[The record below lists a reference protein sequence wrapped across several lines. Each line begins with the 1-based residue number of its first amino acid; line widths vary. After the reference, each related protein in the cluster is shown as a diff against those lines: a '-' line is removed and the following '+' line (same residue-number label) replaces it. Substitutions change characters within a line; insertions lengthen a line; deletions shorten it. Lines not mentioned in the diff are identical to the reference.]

1 MFDSLLWVLPH
12 FITHYAG
19 QTTQGNTNDDDGANQ
34 PSGSKDAP
42 KQDTDLPLRIHPV
55 YLSRALWGTEVPDQ
69 SGAPASPPAD
79 PRPEEECR
87 GLRWL
92 RKLFGLCPQQPSP
105 SQPQPQPEPQ
115 PSTLHDPP
123 QSDGM
128 PLPVYV
134 GRSEAQS
141 YSQDQDADQYNAFT
155 KGEAEYFELE
165 YSPREDNR

>member
-1 MFDSLLWVLPH
+1 MLVKLLKA
-12 FITHYAG
+12 TR
-19 QTTQGNTNDDDGANQ
+19 NDGDGANQ

-69 SGAPASPPAD
+69 SGALHLPPAD

-92 RKLFGLCPQQPSP
+92 RKTIRAVPTATITITTTTT
-105 SQPQPQPEPQ
+105 PEPQ

-128 PLPVYV
+128 PLPSLCGEIRGTILHSGP
-134 GRSEAQS
+134 GR
-141 YSQDQDADQYNAFT
+141 
-155 KGEAEYFELE
+155 
-165 YSPREDNR
+165 